1 MAGGIFEGAI
11 KSANETI
18 DTIYS
23 NIDSVF
29 NGTQAL
35 SPGELKT
42 AGINERIK
50 DIGILGIIN
59 LLASVDLCS
68 ILAYEANLLSNI
80 QGYKFDPN
88 NPPNKQQFPSVITQK
103 GWLIQK
109 AAYEI
114 QLEIDNYNAAN
125 GQEVN
130 MSDLIKLV
138 GDVVIRLK
146 YLNDPKSPANIV
158 DPTITTAFPALN
170 IISIFVNSAITF
182 LSVYVTAT
190 NISNENLNTVDIDS
204 LKNKVSVG
212 GIQLT
217 SNSDLKKVLLFLN
230 NVRTTCVRIQT
241 INVKNPQSSIA
252 SAALAEAA
260 VLTNSLVQTQLT
272 QLNSV
277 LGNSLTK
284 LVPSLQNIQQQCVS
298 IEKFCSMILSTIR
311 TCQIYVNIASKMV
324 KIFYLIV
331 EYLGKLPIPNQ
342 FTIVGITTTV
352 SDASTRIRAFL
363 DRVLLD
369 ISALVDFLSLLVKLV
384 SSISGDL
391 NQIVQSLNII
401 IINLESCQNA
411 PPGLV
416 DSLKATLVR
425 LNGNSAAQTP
435 TIGLIGQL
443 NNFVENSQKKKNT
456 VNTTFGGY
464 TIQIISEQ
472 LLDPNAKLFRRYG
485 IALDSNGFE
494 VVQSTPTY
502 ASNDNV
508 IIEEVQLLL
517 ESKKLVQI
525 PSSSLT
531 REQLS
536 TISEALSYVEDSTE
550 ISDILNNIGNID
562 TQADPPDNE
571 DEDVG
576 LGLNAYMNKQRGG
589 KALRRR
595 MRKAM
600 AEATIQ
606 LQKNLAFV
614 NKG

>member
-23 NIDSVF
+23 NIDAVF
-29 NGTQAL
+29 YGTQEL
-35 SPGELKT
+35 SPGELKK
-42 AGINERIK
+42 AGINQRIK
-50 DIGILGIIN
+50 DIGVLGVIN
-59 LLASVDLCS
+59 LLSSVDLCA

-80 QGYKFDPN
+80 AGYKFDPN
-88 NPPNKQQFPSVITQK
+88 SPPNKQQFPSVITQK

-130 MSDLIKLV
+130 MSDLIALV

-146 YLNDPKSPANIV
+146 NLNDPKSQANIV
-158 DPTITTAFPALN
+158 DSTITTAYPTLT
-170 IISIFVNSAITF
+170 IINAFVNSAIIF
-182 LSVYVTAT
+182 LSVYVTAV
-190 NISNENLNTVDIDS
+190 NISNENLNTVDIKS
-204 LKNKVSVG
+204 LKNKASVG

-217 SNSDLKKVLLFLN
+217 SNTELQKVLVFLN
-230 NVRTTCVRIQT
+230 NIRTACVRIQSVN
-241 INVKNPQSSIA
+241 IKNPQSAIA

-260 VLTNSLVQTQLT
+260 VITNSLVQSQLQ
-272 QLNSV
+272 QLNSL

-298 IEKFCSMILSTIR
+298 IERFCSMILSTIR
-311 TCQIYVNIASKMV
+311 TCQTYVNIGTGLV
-324 KIFYLIV
+324 RIFSTIV
-331 EYLGKLPIPNQ
+331 SFLGKLPIPNE

-352 SDASTRIRAFL
+352 SGAAAKINSFL
-363 DRVLLD
+363 DKILLD
-369 ISALVDFLSLLVKLV
+369 LAALNDFLSLLVKLV
-384 SSISGDL
+384 SSISSDL
-391 NQIVQSLNII
+391 DQIVQSLNII

-416 DSLKATLVR
+416 DSLKATLVK
-425 LNGNSAAQTP
+425 LNGNSAAQTQ

-443 NNFVENSQKKKNT
+443 NNFVQNSQKKKDEI
-456 VNTTFGGY
+456 NTTYGGY

-472 LLDPNAKLFRRYG
+472 LLNPNIKIFRRYG

-494 VVQSTPTY
+494 VVHSTPTY
-502 ASNDNV
+502 ASNDNI

-517 ESKKLVQI
+517 ESKKLVKI
-525 PSSSLT
+525 PSYSLS
-531 REQLS
+531 RDQLNV
-536 TISEALSYVEDSTE
+536 ISEALSYIEDNAQSYDF
-550 ISDILNNIGNID
+550 ISAID
-562 TQADPPDNE
+562 TQVDPPDNE

-576 LGLNAYMNKQRGG
+576 LGLNAFMNKQKGG

-595 MRKAM
+595 MKKAM
-600 AEATIQ
+600 AQATLE
-606 LQKNLAFV
+606 LQKNLRST
-614 NKG
+614 NRG

>member
-23 NIDSVF
+23 NIDTVF
-29 NGTQAL
+29 NGTQTL

-50 DIGILGIIN
+50 DIGVLGVIN

-130 MSDLIKLV
+130 MSDLIALI

-146 YLNDPKSPANIV
+146 NLNDPKSQANIV
-158 DPTITTAFPALN
+158 DPTITTAFPTLN
-170 IISIFVNSAITF
+170 VINIFVSSAIIF
-182 LSVYVTAT
+182 LNTYVTAV
-190 NISNENLNTVDIDS
+190 NISNEDLNTVSINS
-204 LKNKVSVG
+204 LKNKTSVG

-217 SNSDLKKVLLFLN
+217 SNTDLKKVLVFLN
-230 NVRTTCVRIQT
+230 NIRTTCVRIQA
-241 INVKNPQSSIA
+241 INVKNPQSAIA

-260 VLTNSLVQTQLT
+260 VLTNSLVQAQLA

-298 IEKFCSMILSTIR
+298 IERFCSMILSTIR
-311 TCQIYVNIASKMV
+311 TCQTYVNIAAGLV
-324 KIFYLIV
+324 KVFSTIV
-331 EYLGKLPIPNQ
+331 SFLGKLPIPNE

-352 SDASTRIRAFL
+352 AGAAAKINSFL
-363 DRVLLD
+363 DKILLD
-369 ISALVDFLSLLVKLV
+369 IAALNDFLSLMVNLV

-391 NQIVQSLNII
+391 NQVVQSLNII

-411 PPGLV
+411 PTGLV
-416 DSLKATLVR
+416 DSLKATLVH
-425 LNGNSAAQTP
+425 LNWDSTAQIP

-443 NNFVENSQKKKNT
+443 NNFVKNSQKKKNT
-456 VNTTFGGY
+456 ANTTFGGY

-472 LLDPNAKLFRRYG
+472 LLNPNVKIFRRYG

-494 VVQSTPTY
+494 VVHSTPTY
-502 ASNDNV
+502 ASNDNI

-525 PSSSLT
+525 PNSSLS
-531 REQLS
+531 RDQLA
-536 TISEALSYVEDSTE
+536 TIQEALSYIEDNTQSLDFL
-550 ISDILNNIGNID
+550 SNID
-562 TQADPPDNE
+562 TQVDPPDNE

-576 LGLNAYMNKQRGG
+576 LGLNAFMNKQKGG

-600 AEATIQ
+600 AQATAQ
-606 LQKNLAFV
+606 LQQNLMSA

>member
-23 NIDSVF
+23 NIDTVF
-29 NGTQAL
+29 NGTQTL

-50 DIGILGIIN
+50 DIGVLGVIN

-130 MSDLIKLV
+130 MSDLIALI

-146 YLNDPKSPANIV
+146 NLNDPKSQANIV
-158 DPTITTAFPALN
+158 DPTITTAFTTLN
-170 IISIFVNSAITF
+170 VINIFVSSAIIF
-182 LSVYVTAT
+182 LNTYVTAV
-190 NISNENLNTVDIDS
+190 NISNEDLNTVSINS
-204 LKNKVSVG
+204 LKNKTSVG

-217 SNSDLKKVLLFLN
+217 SNTDLKKVLVFLN
-230 NVRTTCVRIQT
+230 NIRTTCVRIQA
-241 INVKNPQSSIA
+241 INVKNPQSAIA

-260 VLTNSLVQTQLT
+260 VLTNSLVQAQLA

-298 IEKFCSMILSTIR
+298 IERFCSMILSTIR
-311 TCQIYVNIASKMV
+311 TCQTYVNIAAGLV
-324 KIFYLIV
+324 KVFSTIV
-331 EYLGKLPIPNQ
+331 SFLGKLPIPNE

-352 SDASTRIRAFL
+352 AGAAAKINSFL
-363 DRVLLD
+363 DKILLD
-369 ISALVDFLSLLVKLV
+369 IAALNDFLSLMVNLV

-391 NQIVQSLNII
+391 NQVVQSLNII

-416 DSLKATLVR
+416 ESLKASLIR
-425 LNGNSAAQTP
+425 LNGDSAAQTP

-443 NNFVENSQKKKNT
+443 NKFVENSQKKKNA
-456 VNTTFGGY
+456 VNTTYGGY

-472 LLDPNAKLFRRYG
+472 LLDPTVKIYRRYG

-494 VVQSTPTY
+494 VVHSTPTY
-502 ASNDNV
+502 ASNDNI

-525 PSSSLT
+525 PNSSLSKD
-531 REQLS
+531 QLA
-536 TISEALSYVEDSTE
+536 TIQEALSYIEDNTQSLDFL
-550 ISDILNNIGNID
+550 SNID
-562 TQADPPDNE
+562 TQVDPPDNE
-571 DEDVG
+571 DEDAG
-576 LGLNAYMNKQRGG
+576 LGLNAFMNKQKGG

-600 AEATIQ
+600 AQATAQ
-606 LQKNLAFV
+606 LQQNLMSA